1 MTLIANNQKLSRRTL
16 LQSAAGLAMTS
27 IGERGLADTAVRFT
41 RKNYL
46 PINGIPM
53 AYVEV
58 GEGDSIVFM
67 HGNPTSS
74 YLWRNIMPRAE
85 SFGRL
90 IAPDMVGMGDSG
102 KLPDSGPGRYS
113 FAEHSRYLDGLFDEL
128 DLGDNITLV
137 VHDWGGPLGFH
148 WANRHRDRI
157 KGIAY
162 METSVRPSAPGTS
175 TEGGRRFTDMFKTEK
190 MEQQVLE
197 NNFFVES
204 LMFGGL
210 KDKLTEADKDVYR
223 KPYLTPGES
232 RRPTLDWPRQ
242 IVVDGQPTDLY
253 LTLKAATDW
262 MSTNDIPKLFI
273 NAEPG
278 ITLTGD
284 NREYCRQWRNQVE
297 VTVPGTHFIQE
308 QSSELVGAA
317 LADWLGD
324 LNA

>member
-1 MTLIANNQKLSRRTL
+1 MANNQKLSRRTL

-27 IGERGLADTAVRFT
+27 IGGRGLADTAASFT

-148 WANRHRDRI
+148 WANRYRDRI

-210 KDKLTEADKDVYR
+210 KDNLTEADKDVYR

-242 IVVDGQPTDLY
+242 IVVDGEPADLY
-253 LTLKAATDW
+253 VTLKAATDW

-278 ITLTGD
+278 ITLTGE
-284 NREYCRQWRNQVE
+284 NREYCRQWHNQVE

-308 QSSELVGAA
+308 QSSVLVGTA

>member
-1 MTLIANNQKLSRRTL
+1 MANNQKLSRRTL

-27 IGERGLADTAVRFT
+27 IGGRGLADTAVRFT

-128 DLGDNITLV
+128 DLGNNVTLV

-190 MEQQVLE
+190 MEQQVLR

-242 IVVDGQPTDLY
+242 IVVDGQPADLY
-253 LTLKAATDW
+253 ATLKAATDW